1 MHNPLHLHAF
11 RSCKGPRRIFPRENK
26 DLHGNYA
33 KFNGRGLQ
41 GCLGPCRF
49 PFLFIDSVLDTL
61 YTGDP
66 FLEFH
71 FWHPLG
77 ILFDIPHAF
86 FGILKDPSVTVPC
99 SVATDR
105 TAATSLPP
113 ARNEAFHTF
122 SVGTQRL
129 VPPPWSFC
137 FVLLCSSPVV
147 CSLLCRPG
155 LFPQLPH
162 TSAAHTV
169 ALKSQHGWV
178 ACVVFPASITK
189 DNNLS
194 FSY

>member
-129 VPPPWSFC
+129 VPPLGPSVSSSFARPPSFVPC
-137 FVLLCSSPVV
+137 FAAQGCSPN
-147 CSLLCRPG
+147 SLTPRRPI
-155 LFPQLPH
+155 Q
-162 TSAAHTV
+162 
-169 ALKSQHGWV
+169 QH
-178 ACVVFPASITK
+178 
-189 DNNLS
+189 
-194 FSY
+194 